1 MILRRALRKKMS
13 NLALERWQEVSRR
26 KGRDVR
32 TCSDFSKW
40 KVVCVGR
47 EHGCLYTLLG
57 LFLGLQMQQLIKN
70 LRFSEGNAAWGNSM
84 CVFGSF
90 SLG

>member
-40 KVVCVGR
+40 KV
-47 EHGCLYTLLG
+47 
-57 LFLGLQMQQLIKN
+57 
-70 LRFSEGNAAWGNSM
+70 M
-84 CVFGSF
+84 CVWEESMGACIHCWDYFWGFKCNS
-90 SLG
+90 